1 MHAWLSAIQSGT
13 LARAITDTPGAIAAL
28 SAVHALAFAVLMGC
42 VILANGRA
50 LGWLLPDQ
58 PLDAVVR
65 PAWKVLVGAVISITL
80 TGAALALPRIDTVSV
95 RPAFGVKL
103 ACAIAALMLQRRLLA
118 MSRGHAD
125 PAPVRRTGAMAA
137 LMWYGSAL
145 AACAFI
151 LLE

>member
-1 MHAWLSAIQSGT
+1 MHAWLSALQSGA
-13 LARAITDTPGAIAAL
+13 LARAITDTRGAIPAL

-50 LGWLLPDQ
+50 LGWLLADQ

-65 PAWKVLVGAVISITL
+65 PAWKVLVGAVISLTL
-80 TGAALALPRIDTVSV
+80 TGAALALPRIAALPQTPV
-95 RPAFGVKL
+95 FGMKL
-103 ACAIAALMLQRRLLA
+103 ACGIIALALQGRLLT
-118 MSRGHAD
+118 MSDRGA
-125 PAPVRRTGAMAA
+125 APTAVRRTGAMAA
-137 LMWYGSAL
+137 LTWYGTAL